1 MLSSTSSNPGNPDNP
16 TNPTTLAPLPKPVFR
31 ADQGSIILPGPGVQ
45 RILRIDSDLGDVPIN
60 APVFGSRTWLEA
72 TRRAHPF
79 PLEVLK
85 LYAGDALAAYLPL
98 QTIRRGGLV
107 KAFVPI
113 QTFYGGPY
121 FLPGPRRRFDEE
133 TRERNGILSAMLA
146 WLEQRTHYC
155 FLLPEGRDVRPALD
169 RNWRS
174 LPRYTVLNRLR
185 EPDSLEGNKDY
196 RANLRKAEKAGLSF
210 GPVAGEDRFA
220 EAYARTFRRK
230 GLAMKW
236 KPEWASDLRRELTGM
251 GLMEN
256 WAVRDR
262 DGEPV
267 AFGSMAPDP
276 VHDTVILWCACSL
289 ERAERNGAMHF
300 LYRNLL
306 LQYRERYGCLD
317 FCGAD
322 DRSLSVFKEKF
333 ANRMEFRYSLEKYR
347 GPVSKGLIKGYEVAR
362 GALAGS

>member
-1 MLSSTSSNPGNPDNP
+1 M
-16 TNPTTLAPLPKPVFR
+16 KV
-31 ADQGSIILPGPGVQ
+31 LPGPGPQ
-45 RILRIDSDLGDVPIN
+45 RILRIDSDLGDVPEN

-72 TRRAHPF
+72 TRKAQPF

-133 TRERNGILSAMLA
+133 TRERSEVFAAMLA
-146 WLEQRTHYC
+146 WLEERSHYC
-155 FLLPEGRDVRPALD
+155 LLLPEGRDVRPALE

-174 LPRYTVLNRLR
+174 TPRYTVLNRLR
-185 EPDSLEGNKDY
+185 EPDSLDGNKDY
-196 RANLRKAEKAGLSF
+196 RANLRKAEKAGLTF
-210 GPVAGEDRFA
+210 GPVEGEDRFA

-236 KPEWASDLRRELTGM
+236 KPEWAADLRRELTGTER
-251 GLMEN
+251 MEN

-262 DGEPV
+262 DGEPL
-267 AFGSMAPDP
+267 AFGSVAPDP
-276 VHDTVILWCACSL
+276 FHDTAILWCACSL
-289 ERAERNGAMHF
+289 ESAERNGATHF

-306 LQYRERYGCLD
+306 LQYRERYDSLD

-333 ANRMEFRYSLEKYR
+333 SNRMEFRYSLEKYR
-347 GPVSKGLIKGYEVAR
+347 GPVSKGLIKGYELAHS
-362 GALAGS
+362 ALARS